1 MKIFIQG
8 RKDGYNT
15 LYPKPT
21 PAEFFQFAAD
31 IQRIDAQNNVQYY
44 GKSLYAIAFNGSGCI
59 FTKYII
65 GYDTLRS
72 NIGNIGISV
81 FIPNNQK
88 MSGADIKTLLDELIK
103 IYTTNYCPDFKINN
117 QKQEDWPLFQSA
129 ADSYNSKVKTISAD
143 ENYQYGNKDAAY
155 IFYNNTT
162 EIEKYLETPYQE
174 EFKERKQ
181 VFFIDNQSQ
190 LLLEVIKHDQTANL
204 TGKIDLENPSYKLR
218 DYHGQ
223 GKEGISIE
231 IRANGKLRYNNDKIF
246 RKDNVSIKYSKKYR
260 EDIFKEGKLSDPHI
274 AKYLKLFDNLIDVE
288 KSPETIPTKLTVEIR
303 ISDSKGTPINNAIIT
318 YKNNYSNTE
327 KPVSQNTIVFSGEE
341 IKDKWTISA
350 KKDNF
355 SGEETFTPE
364 FKSVVKLT
372 LREVKTFKLIILNEN
387 GIEIPN
393 KTKVL
398 TYYDDDIRRLQN
410 EHVNIPGYQNKT
422 ETFIPKDKYEA
433 IYVKLE
439 KQVNQQPT
447 SRVPKGG
454 PHEDGGSIRK
464 PRMPFR
470 IKILIV
476 SFIACILVVGAYFLV
491 GKIWP
496 SNNSND
502 TSQQKISPE
511 PVLPKLDSLEI
522 ERYVEGDS
530 LLLVKLN
537 KYKVDWAN
545 LKDFTDS
552 IVYKKYDEY
561 IDNAIK
567 KREAIDNGEFAFL
580 SDTAKATKPKYSDN
594 QQQFKFAVFKIK
606 QNQYEKVKRK
616 LGNVSKLTLT
626 TIADSINKILVPP
639 NDPNA
644 TTVSANTS
652 SNKEDKKKVEEK
664 AAAEKAKA
672 AANAA
677 AKVKENADADANA
690 KKDEKEITDYLQGEE
705 LRGAKLKEFEKN
717 SNISGKLKISIQ
729 LALAFWELDGVSKK
743 TYFTYKSKVQA
754 DKYLKNNGILTSFL
768 EKATGK
774 TYPKNTPGAGN
785 TLTLS
790 NFIDLAK

>member
-8 RKDGYNT
+8 RKDGYNP
-15 LYPKPT
+15 LHPKPT

-31 IQRIDAQNNVQYY
+31 IQRIDAQNNAQYY
-44 GKSLYAIAFNGSGCI
+44 GKSLYAIAFNGTGCI

-65 GYDTLRS
+65 GYDALRK

-88 MSGADIKTLLDELIK
+88 MLGADIKSLLDELIN
-103 IYTTNYCPDFKINN
+103 IYTTNYCPDFKLNN
-117 QKQEDWPLFQSA
+117 QKQEDWLLFQSA
-129 ADSYNSKVKTISAD
+129 ANNYDSRVKTISAD

-174 EFKERKQ
+174 EFKEPKQ

-260 EDIFKEGKLSDPHI
+260 EDVFKEGKLSDPHI
-274 AKYLKLFDNLIDVE
+274 AKYLKLFDNSIDVE
-288 KSPETIPTKLTVEIR
+288 KSPETIPAKLTVEIR
-303 ISDSKGTPINNAIIT
+303 INDSKGTPINNAIIT

-372 LREVKTFKLIILNEN
+372 LREVKTIKLIILNEN

-398 TYYDDDIRRLQN
+398 TFYDSDISRLQN

-447 SRVPKGG
+447 SQVPKGG
-454 PHEDGGSIRK
+454 SHENGGSIKK
-464 PRMPFR
+464 PKMSFK
-470 IKILIV
+470 IKILLG
-476 SFIACILVVGAYFLV
+476 SFIACLLVVGVYFLV
-491 GKIWP
+491 GKILG
-496 SNNSND
+496 SDNSKD

-530 LLLVKLN
+530 LLLDKLN
-537 KYKVDWAN
+537 KYKVGWAN
-545 LKDFTDS
+545 LKDITDS
-552 IVYKKYDEY
+552 KVYKKYDEY

-567 KREAIDNGEFAFL
+567 KREAITKGEYAFFT
-580 SDTAKATKPKYSDN
+580 DTLGYSNAQQSFKKAVLN
-594 QQQFKFAVFKIK
+594 IK
-606 QNQYEKVKRK
+606 RDQYEHVKTK
-616 LGNVSKLTLT
+616 LGDDVSELTLT
-626 TIADSINKILVPP
+626 EIANSINNILADLVEQE
-639 NDPNA
+639 A
-644 TTVSANTS
+644 ANPSTKNN
-652 SNKEDKKKVEEK
+652 NKDLNK
-664 AAAEKAKA
+664 KAKEKKPNITNTA
-672 AANAA
+672 TNTVTTTTEVEALTESEIIIYLKGNEF
-677 AKVKENADADANA
+677 KINKLNEYMNSSVNKDI
-690 KKDEKEITDYLQGEE
+690 KKD
-705 LRGAKLKEFEKN
+705 
-717 SNISGKLKISIQ
+717 IQ
-729 LALAFWELDGVSKK
+729 LALEFWSLDGTKGKS
-743 TYFTYKSKVQA
+743 YSSYKSKVA
-754 DKYLKNNGILTSFL
+754 GAKYLKSNQTLKDFVDTA
-768 EKATGK
+768 KDK
-774 TYPKNTPGAGN
+774 TKYPKGTSGAGT

-790 NFIDLAK
+790 NFIELAK